1 MWNEPVGP
9 WLGYGY
15 FRKLMIRWFEGEQV
29 PGDIEDLV
37 GNIDIE
43 SDDDLYDEESEE
55 EDNHDNGENWP

>member
-1 MWNEPVGP
+1 MDISG
-9 WLGYGY
+9 
-15 FRKLMIRWFEGEQV
+15 KLMIRWFEGEQV

-55 EDNHDNGENWP
+55 ENNNDNGENWP